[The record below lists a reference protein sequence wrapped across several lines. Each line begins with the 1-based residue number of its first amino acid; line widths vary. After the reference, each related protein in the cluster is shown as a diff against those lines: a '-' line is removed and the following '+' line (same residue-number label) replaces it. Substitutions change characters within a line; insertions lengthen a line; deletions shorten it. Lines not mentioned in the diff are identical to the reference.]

1 MELHNYME
9 NIVLRNM
16 ERVLA
21 EYQDICKCDKCKLDI
36 AAIALNRLQPH
47 YTVTEK
53 GKLFTK
59 VKEMEIQNEVD
70 VIKEITRAIELVS
83 KKPYHDVE

>member
-9 NIVLRNM
+9 GAVSKNIEQILNRYDGV
-16 ERVLA
+16 
-21 EYQDICKCDKCKLDI
+21 CKCTKCKLDI
-36 AAIALNRLQPH
+36 AALALNNLPPQ

-59 VKEMEIQNEVD
+59 VKEMDAQYEVD
-70 VIKEITRAIELVS
+70 IFREITKAIEVVS
-83 KKPYHDVE
+83 KQPRHEI